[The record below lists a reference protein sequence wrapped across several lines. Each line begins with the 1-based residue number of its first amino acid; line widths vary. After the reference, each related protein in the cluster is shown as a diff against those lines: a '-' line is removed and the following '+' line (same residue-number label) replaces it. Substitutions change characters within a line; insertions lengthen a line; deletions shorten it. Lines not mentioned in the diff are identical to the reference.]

1 MKNARDSATS
11 RSNSKSKTRRKGA
24 YTVEMA
30 VGLPVVF
37 LSVLCTFEILKLNKV
52 RHAVNQGAYE
62 AARRLVIPGGTTQEA
77 IDAANHI
84 MRTNGLEVDTIQVE
98 PSVIT
103 RSTREVTVQLNTR
116 FRSEWS
122 FARLLG
128 ARNLSSR
135 CTLMHE
141 YASMFLD

>member
-1 MKNARDSATS
+1 MIARIFSP
-11 RSNSKSKTRRKGA
+11 SKTRNQPKTSRRGA

-37 LSVLCTFEILKLNKV
+37 LVILCTFELLKVSKV
-52 RHAVNQGAYE
+52 RHAANQGAYE
-62 AARRLVIPGGTTQEA
+62 AARRLVIPGGTSGEA
-77 IDAANHI
+77 VAAANHI
-84 MRTNGLEVDTIQVE
+84 VRTNGLEVDTIQIQ

-103 RSTREVTVQLNTR
+103 RSTREVTVQLRMR
-116 FRSEWS
+116 FKNEWS
-122 FARLLG
+122 FASLLSG
-128 ARNLSSR
+128 RNIQSQ